1 MPKSESLA
9 PRAGNEQPQLAPWIS
24 PLYLAERLAQADRL
38 LLCIDY
44 DGTLVEFA
52 ADVRHTATPEV
63 AMDLLRGLLA
73 HPRITPAIVTGRS
86 MDDVRARIDLPKLIL
101 AAEHGKDI
109 VAPGWTRAFRP
120 EPEVQAAIDRIAGRW
135 EKLLEGQP
143 GCYMQRKPLSGTFST
158 RRAPVELWEPLG
170 AAARD
175 CGREEVAAGL
185 VTFTGGKGL
194 VELRPRGGWTKATAT
209 LLLAERE
216 RGLCPDEEVLVVFF
230 GDDLTDEDAM
240 EQLHQVPPSL
250 GVRISETMPGMT
262 SGDVLLRSVEEV
274 HETLRLLLER
284 MPTR

>member
-1 MPKSESLA
+1 MPKSESLS
-9 PRAGNEQPQLAPWIS
+9 PRAGNEQPHTATWIS
-24 PLYLAERLAQADRL
+24 PGRLAEQLAQADHV

-52 ADVRHTATPEV
+52 ADVRHTATPEEAV
-63 AMDLLRGLLA
+63 GLLRALLE

-86 MDDVRARIDLPKLIL
+86 MEDVRARIDLPGLIL

-109 VAPGWTRAFRP
+109 EAPGWRRAFKP
-120 EPEVQAAIDRIAGRW
+120 EPEVQAAIDRIAERW
-135 EKLLEGQP
+135 EILLEGQP

-158 RRAPVELWEPLG
+158 RRAPVEMWEPLAAG
-170 AAARD
+170 ARE

-216 RGLCPDEEVLVVFF
+216 RELRPNEEVLVVFF

-240 EQLHQVPPSL
+240 EQLHRVPPSL
-250 GVRISETMPGMT
+250 GVRISETLPDVT
-262 SGDVLLRSVEEV
+262 AGDVLLRSVDEV
-274 HETLRLLLER
+274 HETLRLLLEC

>member
-1 MPKSESLA
+1 MPQSESLL
-9 PRAGNEQPQLAPWIS
+9 PRAGNDQPHTATWIS
-24 PLYLAERLAQADRL
+24 PDALARRLALADHL

-52 ADVRHTATPEV
+52 ADVRHTATPESAV
-63 AMDLLRGLLA
+63 TLLRGLLT

-86 MDDVRARIDLPKLIL
+86 MEDVRARIDLPGLIL

-109 VAPGWTRAFRP
+109 EAPGWKRSFKP
-120 EPEVQAAIDRIAGRW
+120 EPEVQAAIDRIAERW
-135 EKLLEGQP
+135 EILLEGQP

-158 RRAPVELWEPLG
+158 RRAPVEMWEPLA
-170 AAARD
+170 AAARE
-175 CGREEVAAGL
+175 CGREELAAGL

-216 RGLCPDEEVLVVFF
+216 RAARKDESVLVVFL

-240 EQLHQVPPSL
+240 EQLHRVPPSL
-250 GVRISETMPGMT
+250 GVRIAEDRPLTT
-262 SGDVLLRSVEEV
+262 AGDVLLRSVDEV
-274 HETLRLLLER
+274 HETLRRLLEV
-284 MPTR
+284 MPSR